1 MTFMR
6 ALVWTLIICALM
18 LVSGHYTGKM
28 SLSIDYCVLSIG
40 ILIASVPFK
49 VAIAIFRADPVLW
62 ERNRQIISMLK
73 KKGGSYPDLEREGLI
88 QTGVVFNS
96 RENRFEIRSRLSPKA
111 VWQAL
116 RL

>member
-1 MTFMR
+1 M
-6 ALVWTLIICALM
+6 V
-18 LVSGHYTGKM
+18 
-28 SLSIDYCVLSIG
+28 G
-40 ILIASVPFK
+40 ILIALGFLKMAVT
-49 VAIAIFRADPVLW
+49 IYRADPSLW